1 MVEATLTLWGKDRKS
16 RAPMDERSGDCFAPE
31 LLQLPFTSLS
41 HSLPSSYPLAYWGP
55 ACFFISRDQFSSGR
69 LLSLTSSILLFF
81 LSYSRAA
88 CRTLRAGHSSL
99 AISIPIPYPIPY
111 ISYPLTCP
119 FIHPFFHL
127 VSPVETLDSP
137 LRLTCWTS
145 VCRIILTDLRSCW
158 LLWRARPLLL
168 LLSGFAVPDWS
179 CLLVCRK

>member
-1 MVEATLTLWGKDRKS
+1 MKEAEIVLPLNYFNFLLPLSLTLS
-16 RAPMDERSGDCFAPE
+16 P
-31 LLQLPFTSLS
+31 LLIL
-41 HSLPSSYPLAYWGP
+41 WRIEVP

-145 VCRIILTDLRSCW
+145 VCRIILTDLRSC
-158 LLWRARPLLL
+158 
-168 LLSGFAVPDWS
+168 
-179 CLLVCRK
+179 